1 MLKITDLQ
9 SKEVVN
15 VQTGKRLGSLGDVDI
30 NLTTGTIESLIVTG
44 SGRLLGMFGRD
55 DEMIIPWNQIAKIG
69 TDVILVYVYG
79 TEESSFYR

>member
-15 VQTGKRLGSLGDVDI
+15 VQTGKRLGMLGDVDI
-30 NLTTGTIESLIVTG
+30 NLSTGMIESLIISN
-44 SGRLLGMFGRD
+44 SGRMLGMFGKD
-55 DEMIIPWNQIAKIG
+55 DEMVIPWNQIAKIG

-79 TEESSFYR
+79 QDA

>member
-30 NLTTGTIESLIVTG
+30 NLMTGNIESLIITG

-55 DEMIIPWNQIAKIG
+55 DEMIIPWTQIAKIG
-69 TDVILVYVYG
+69 TDVILVYVHG
-79 TEESSFYR
+79 TETSSFQ

>member
-15 VQTGKRLGSLGDVDI
+15 VQTGKRLGSLGDVDV
-30 NLTTGTIESLIVTG
+30 NLSTGNIDALIITG

-55 DEMIIPWNQIAKIG
+55 DEMIIPWSQIAKIG
-69 TDVILVYVYG
+69 TDVILVYVHG
-79 TEESSFYR
+79 TETPSF